1 MNSKPWVILIASL
14 PTQNASGR
22 MRIWRGLKALGCAV
36 LRDGV
41 YLLPNRPDFLLSL
54 QYYSDEVAAG
64 GGTAHILQ
72 IDGTDEIQQNTF
84 ESLFDRSADYA
95 NLLSNI
101 EQFDHDH
108 EDTGKLQKQLNRLRK
123 DFEALVSLDFFP
135 GAARDQ
141 AASALE
147 QLEYM
152 LHDTLCP
159 DEPRATKRSIKL
171 LNRDDY
177 QGRTWASRHRP
188 KIDRLASAWLIRR
201 FIDNEARFIWLANIA
216 KCPTNALGF
225 DFDGAVFTH
234 IDAKVTYEVLQ
245 ASFGLAQNAGLNRIG
260 AIVHYL
266 DVGGIAV
273 PEAAGLEA
281 LIAGMRQTWSDD
293 DDLLSEAEKIFD
305 AFYQAFSGTDA

>member
-22 MRIWRGLKALGCAV
+22 MRIWRGLKAMGCAV

-41 YLLPNRPDFLLSL
+41 YLLPNRPEFHLSL
-54 QYYSDEVAAG
+54 QHYSDEVLAG
-64 GGTAHILQ
+64 GGTAHVLQ
-72 IDGTDEIQQNTF
+72 VDGTNEIQQKTF
-84 ESLFDRSADYA
+84 EALFDRSADYA
-95 NLLSNI
+95 DLLKNI
-101 EQFDHDH
+101 ERFDRSHQ
-108 EDTGKLQKQLNRLRK
+108 DTGKLQKQLNRLRK

-135 GAARDQ
+135 GAAREQ

-147 QLEYM
+147 ELEYM

-159 DEPRATKRSIKL
+159 DEPRAVQRPIKS

-177 QGRTWASRHRP
+177 QGRTWATRHRP

-201 FIDNEARFIWLANIA
+201 FIDTKARFIWLTNIA
-216 KCPTNALGF
+216 DCPADALGF
-225 DFDGAVFTH
+225 DFDGAAFTH

-245 ASFGLAQNAGLNRIG
+245 ASFGLTQNAGLHKIG

-281 LIAGMRQTWSDD
+281 LLTGMWQTWSDD
-293 DDLLSEAEKIFD
+293 DHLLFEAEKIFD
-305 AFYQAFSGTDA
+305 AFYQAFSGIDA